1 MGLTM
6 KTKTATV
13 YTYNA
18 DGVSSDTGVRVPF
31 GKLDEAF
38 DDLFARSAD
47 VARVAAFYRGE
58 IVRSRERHAGDVVRW
73 YPVPA
78 RRVTYR
84 LEPERGTLTE
94 WLWIGKG
101 QRRAIGRVLVLER
114 LTELDAALIGREIVS
129 ASRAGVAAYREHV
142 AAMSAAPVIY

>member
-1 MGLTM
+1 M

-18 DGVSSDTGVRVPF
+18 AGLSSEVGVRVSF
-31 GKLDEAF
+31 GKLDQAF

-47 VARVAAFYRGE
+47 VARVAAFYRGQV
-58 IVRSRERHAGDVVRW
+58 VRGRERTAGDVVRW
-73 YPVPA
+73 FPVPS

-84 LEPERGTLTE
+84 LDPERGTLTE
-94 WLWIGKG
+94 WIWIGKG
-101 QRRAIGRVLVLER
+101 ARRAIGRVLALDR
-114 LTELDAALIGREIVS
+114 LTELDAAMIGREIVS